1 MKMKPI
7 STIEQPSVSIV
18 LTTLNAAPYIC
29 EAVDSCLQQQYTNL
43 ELIVVDGGSTDETL
57 DILRNYTD
65 PRVRL
70 IHQQQNAGRLPGAIN
85 LGLEHARGEYLTWMQ
100 GDSYYEP
107 QAIGAMAAALTDHPE
122 AGQVYADFWE
132 LNSEDH
138 SRVHRCLPEP
148 EEFLKSTGDP
158 AGVCF
163 LIRRSVRAAV
173 GIHDVTTHP
182 NHDFDYRMRIALKFS
197 SWHIREPLY
206 TWRFHPASLTAR
218 FGWEALARKDV
229 EIRQKLGLSNQQE
242 ARHLLAEID
251 IACAFEQ
258 YRQGEL
264 GRVPRLVLAG
274 LRRNNR
280 FAANRGVWSILLKSL
295 LRTPKS

>member
-1 MKMKPI
+1 M
-7 STIEQPSVSIV
+7 SLLSQHLVSIV
-18 LTTLNAAPYIC
+18 LTTLNAMPYVQ
-29 EAVDSCLQQQYTNL
+29 EAVESCLQQQFGAI
-43 ELIVVDGGSTDETL
+43 ELIVVDGGSTDGTI
-57 DILRNYTD
+57 DIVRGHTD
-65 PRVRL
+65 LRVRL
-70 IHQQQNAGRLPGAIN
+70 IHQPQNAGKLPGAIN

-100 GDSYYEP
+100 GDSFYEP

-122 AGQVYADFWE
+122 VGQVYADFWE
-132 LNSEDH
+132 LNSKDG
-138 SRVHRCLPEP
+138 SRMHRHLPEP
-148 EEFLKSTGDP
+148 EDFLKLTGDP

-182 NHDFDYRMRIALKFS
+182 NHDFDYRMRIALKFP

-264 GRVPRLVLAG
+264 GRVPPLVLTG
-274 LRRNNR
+274 LRRNHR